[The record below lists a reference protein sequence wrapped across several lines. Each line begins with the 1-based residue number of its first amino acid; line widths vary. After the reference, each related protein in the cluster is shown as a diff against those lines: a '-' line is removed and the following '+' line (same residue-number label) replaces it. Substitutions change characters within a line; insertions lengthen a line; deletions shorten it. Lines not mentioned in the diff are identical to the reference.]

1 MTNKLEQLEE
11 KDLSLP
17 EDAKEV
23 LKRFLIFC
31 ACPGHA
37 VDGAIEIID
46 KSIKLTRLQTQ
57 EQAIL
62 NERQRIIELITKYD
76 LIPPQVKMESPR
88 YWKGYEDTVNI
99 ILEKLTQRIY
109 EKNKYD

>member
-1 MTNKLEQLEE
+1 MSNKLEQLEE

-57 EQAIL
+57 DQAIL
-62 NERQRIIELITKYD
+62 DERKRIADYIWKHPD
-76 LIPPQVKMESPR
+76 LDLVFLEGIGA
-88 YWKGYEDTVNI
+88 KGLKE
-99 ILEKLTQRIY
+99 ILDQL
-109 EKNKYD
+109 